1 MTSFAKQAKQSSDAP
16 GAPPNAIS
24 GTQLDGNF
32 CACLPVQGTGSNQP
46 YKVKADGNGWL
57 LEGMAVFDVCENGQP
72 RQFRFF
78 AQRV

>member
-1 MTSFAKQAKQSSDAP
+1 
-16 GAPPNAIS
+16 
-24 GTQLDGNF
+24 
-32 CACLPVQGTGSNQP
+32 VQGTGSNQP